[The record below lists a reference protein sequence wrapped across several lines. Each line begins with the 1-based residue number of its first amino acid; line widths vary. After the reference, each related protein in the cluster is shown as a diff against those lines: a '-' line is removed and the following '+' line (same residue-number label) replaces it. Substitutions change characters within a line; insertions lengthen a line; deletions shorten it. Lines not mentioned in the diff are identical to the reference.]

1 MKHHITC
8 PFTSILLI
16 TFSIFLLF
24 QNQVFAQDISAKI
37 DELLQRYNNYGQFD
51 GAVLV
56 AEDGKVIFKKG
67 YGYANREWDIL
78 NEPDTKFRIG
88 SITKQIT
95 AMAIMILQEKGK
107 LHTHDSICK
116 YIPNCPTAW
125 KDITIHHLLTH
136 TSGIENF
143 QDFPD
148 NLQYERL
155 PTTAENTIAR
165 FKNKELMF
173 KSGTEFGY
181 SSSGYVLLGYI
192 IEQVT
197 GKSYEQ
203 IIKEFIFEPLQMK
216 NSGYDHPRTIL
227 EHRAS
232 GYTKEAQTALNA
244 VHFEMDTPH
253 AAGALYSTVEDLLL
267 WDQAL
272 YTTQL
277 VSKESIDTIFIEHV
291 HFGENSGYGYGW
303 AMRKL
308 YNRKLFAHN
317 GSISGFQA
325 QLFRFPNE
333 KIFIVSLSNYE
344 PANLFTIN
352 ENITAILF
360 NEKYEPPKEFIKDT
374 LYQIVTQKDVASA
387 INSYNELKGKHPD
400 DYDFSNYQLIGLGAD
415 LKNYGMLNEAI
426 EVYKW
431 IIELFPDW
439 FMGHRSIAD
448 VYRLKGDNEQ
458 AIKYYTRSLEL
469 NTDPLYTKAISELLK
484 MLTKKDN

>member
-148 NLQYERL
+148 NLQYNDSQRPLKTLL
-155 PTTAENTIAR
+155 PVLRT
-165 FKNKELMF
+165 
-173 KSGTEFGY
+173 KS
-181 SSSGYVLLGYI
+181 
-192 IEQVT
+192 
-197 GKSYEQ
+197 
-203 IIKEFIFEPLQMK
+203 
-216 NSGYDHPRTIL
+216 
-227 EHRAS
+227 
-232 GYTKEAQTALNA
+232 
-244 VHFEMDTPH
+244 
-253 AAGALYSTVEDLLL
+253 
-267 WDQAL
+267 
-272 YTTQL
+272 
-277 VSKESIDTIFIEHV
+277 
-291 HFGENSGYGYGW
+291 
-303 AMRKL
+303 
-308 YNRKLFAHN
+308 
-317 GSISGFQA
+317 
-325 QLFRFPNE
+325 
-333 KIFIVSLSNYE
+333 
-344 PANLFTIN
+344 
-352 ENITAILF
+352 
-360 NEKYEPPKEFIKDT
+360 
-374 LYQIVTQKDVASA
+374 
-387 INSYNELKGKHPD
+387 
-400 DYDFSNYQLIGLGAD
+400 
-415 LKNYGMLNEAI
+415 
-426 EVYKW
+426 
-431 IIELFPDW
+431 
-439 FMGHRSIAD
+439 
-448 VYRLKGDNEQ
+448 
-458 AIKYYTRSLEL
+458 
-469 NTDPLYTKAISELLK
+469 
-484 MLTKKDN
+484 